1 MVAYML
7 SLLVRNGEVQTAA
20 VRWLAAEVSQALK
33 ADIDVGHVDYRF
45 FNTLHIDD
53 IYVSDQQGDTLAY
66 VGTVDVQVRMRDL
79 LRRKVSVRKV
89 AIDRPYVNLHDHNY
103 DFLVRALQSNDTT
116 SLDSLPVAIEV
127 NDVHITN
134 IRARMDTLL
143 LTDAE
148 ARMSLNRLDND
159 ALEADIQT
167 LHGKIVDYRTAGRG
181 KRARTLFELCA
192 MEASLVANDTLLGT
206 VTGGGTF
213 DQGATIEISAT
224 PNAGAR
230 FMSWDDGNTDN
241 PRSVIVTQN
250 MTFMAVFTEIPVFT
264 ITVRPESQLLGSTY
278 GSGTYMLNQVV
289 TIGATPNNGFYFSGW
304 QDGNSDNPR
313 TIVVTGNAE
322 YIASFS
328 QNPVQTYTVD
338 VLYDESQGFILGAGT
353 YTEGSIATIAAI
365 PADGFYFKRWDDGTT
380 DNPKQVLVDHDIV
393 LAAFFEFTSV
403 DENGFESFCL
413 YPNPANDKIH
423 IEGLEGEHEVQIY
436 NAFGILVMKTDIDSN
451 DEINIEKLTSGLYF
465 IRISGH
471 ALRFIKE

>member
-1 MVAYML
+1 MKRFAYIVSILLICILMVAYML

-148 ARMSLNRLDND
+148 ARMSLNRLDNE

-167 LHGKIVDYRTAGRG
+167 LHGKIVCQGRPCPLWIPPPRNRPVSLDASHPEKKQHESRNAHSAFSLPKRTPSPLKTSANEI
-181 KRARTLFELCA
+181 KV
-192 MEASLVANDTLLGT
+192 SLK
-206 VTGGGTF
+206 
-213 DQGATIEISAT
+213 S
-224 PNAGAR
+224 
-230 FMSWDDGNTDN
+230 S
-241 PRSVIVTQN
+241 S
-250 MTFMAVFTEIPVFT
+250 
-264 ITVRPESQLLGSTY
+264 
-278 GSGTYMLNQVV
+278 
-289 TIGATPNNGFYFSGW
+289 
-304 QDGNSDNPR
+304 
-313 TIVVTGNAE
+313 
-322 YIASFS
+322 
-328 QNPVQTYTVD
+328 
-338 VLYDESQGFILGAGT
+338 
-353 YTEGSIATIAAI
+353 
-365 PADGFYFKRWDDGTT
+365 
-380 DNPKQVLVDHDIV
+380 
-393 LAAFFEFTSV
+393 
-403 DENGFESFCL
+403 
-413 YPNPANDKIH
+413 
-423 IEGLEGEHEVQIY
+423 
-436 NAFGILVMKTDIDSN
+436 
-451 DEINIEKLTSGLYF
+451 
-465 IRISGH
+465 
-471 ALRFIKE
+471 